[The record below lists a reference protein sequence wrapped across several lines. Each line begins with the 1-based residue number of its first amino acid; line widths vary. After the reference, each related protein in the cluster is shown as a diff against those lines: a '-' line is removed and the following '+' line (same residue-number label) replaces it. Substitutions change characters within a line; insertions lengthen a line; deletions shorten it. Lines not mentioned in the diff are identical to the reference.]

1 MMSYYKER
9 VIVLE
14 EQLNLAK
21 TGIVKKMKD
30 IGNGLMNTNDYEG
43 VCKYTEDIAKSV
55 CAVKELEDSLV
66 SAKKN
71 LADAEAEKATA
82 AEVKNEDNQ

>member
-9 VIVLE
+9 VVVLE

-30 IGNGLMNTNDYEG
+30 VGIGLSNTNDYEG
-43 VCKYTEDIAKSV
+43 VCKYAEDIAKSV

-66 SAKKN
+66 SAKKS
-71 LADAEAEKATA
+71 LADEEVRAAAVKEEKKD
-82 AEVKNEDNQ
+82 ENN

>member
-1 MMSYYKER
+1 MSYYKER
-9 VIVLE
+9 VAVLE

-30 IGNGLMNTNDYEG
+30 VGIGLSNTNDYEG
-43 VCKYTEDIAKSV
+43 VCEYAEDIAKSV

-66 SAKKN
+66 SAKKF
-71 LADAEAEKATA
+71 LADEETKAATA
-82 AEVKNEDNQ
+82 EEKKDENN